1 MEELDL
7 KELISIF
14 MKRKVL
20 IILVVIIFA
29 LLGAIYTLKFIT
41 PTYQSTTSLVLVQT
55 GTEKSNLQ
63 DVDTSS
69 ITTSDVTLNSK
80 LVDNYKSIAT
90 SKTTASQVIK
100 NLNLDMSIEAL
111 QKITSV
117 TTKTDTEILIITV
130 EYTEPEMACKITRE
144 LANVFVDKVNEI
156 YKLDNLNILDE
167 AEVDYTPSNIHLAK
181 NIIIFAFVGGI
192 LVSGYIL
199 LINMLDTTV
208 KTDIDIEKALNVPV
222 LASIV
227 LTNES
232 ARKNIQVHSDN
243 LYKAS
248 EFDSGETK
256 SETSEELK
264 INNNNSLF
272 ENYITDEDSNKQTN
286 NKNNQEYHSHSN
298 NNNDNYKS
306 KNKSKNQYRNR
317 RNAK

>member
-14 MKRKVL
+14 MKRKIL

-55 GTEKSNLQ
+55 GTERNNLQ
-63 DVDTSS
+63 DIDTSS

-90 SKTTASQVIK
+90 SKATASQVLK
-100 NLNLDMSIEAL
+100 NLSLNMSIEEL

-117 TTKTDTEILIITV
+117 STKADTEIIIITV
-130 EYTEPEMACKITRE
+130 EYTDPEMACKITSE
-144 LANVFVDKVNEI
+144 TANVFVEKVNEI
-156 YKLDNLNILDE
+156 YKLDNLNILDK
-167 AEVDYTPSNIHLAK
+167 AEVNYTPSNIHLTK
-181 NIIIFAFVGGI
+181 NIIIFAFVGAI
-192 LVSGYIL
+192 LISGYIL

-208 KTDIDIEKALNVPV
+208 KSDTDIEKALHVPV

-232 ARKNIQVHSDN
+232 ARKNVQTQADN
-243 LYKAS
+243 LYKISGLDS
-248 EFDSGETK
+248 EGIAPQT
-256 SETSEELK
+256 TEELR
-264 INNNNSLF
+264 INNNDSVF
-272 ENYITDEDSNKQTN
+272 ENYTTNEDSTEEI
-286 NKNNQEYHSHSN
+286 NNQPYHSN
-298 NNNDNYKS
+298 YNDNYKGRN
-306 KNKSKNQYRNR
+306 KNKNQYKNR
-317 RNAK
+317 RNDK

>member
-14 MKRKVL
+14 MKRKIL

-55 GTEKSNLQ
+55 GTERNNLQ
-63 DVDTSS
+63 DIDTSS

-90 SKTTASQVIK
+90 SKATASQVLK
-100 NLNLDMSIEAL
+100 NLSLNMSIEEL

-117 TTKTDTEILIITV
+117 STKADTEIIIITV
-130 EYTEPEMACKITRE
+130 EYTDPEMACKITSE
-144 LANVFVDKVNEI
+144 TANVFVEKVNEI
-156 YKLDNLNILDE
+156 YKLDNLNILDK
-167 AEVDYTPSNIHLAK
+167 AEVNYTPSNIHLTK
-181 NIIIFAFVGGI
+181 NIIIFAFVGAI
-192 LVSGYIL
+192 LISGYIL

-208 KTDIDIEKALNVPV
+208 KSDTDIEKALHVPV

-232 ARKNIQVHSDN
+232 ARKNVQTQADN
-243 LYKAS
+243 LYKISGLDS
-248 EFDSGETK
+248 EGVVPQTN
-256 SETSEELK
+256 EELR
-264 INNNNSLF
+264 INNNDSVF
-272 ENYITDEDSNKQTN
+272 ENYTTNEDSIEEI
-286 NKNNQEYHSHSN
+286 NNQPYHSN
-298 NNNDNYKS
+298 YNDNYKG
-306 KNKSKNQYRNR
+306 KNKNKNQYKNR
-317 RNAK
+317 RNDK